1 VWVLLGLLVVGGLVA
16 WWVVGS
22 RRRNAVAAWET
33 DYDTQAETAR
43 WVDSRF
49 VTDLVS
55 QPTAAQQSQVWTTG
69 RPRLVEADAALD
81 ALARNAPDPEHRAK
95 ATALRDALAGLR
107 SAIDSDVAMAAP
119 GADPDAMRASRA
131 AVEQARSKLHDLLTP
146 PAPQGG

>member
-1 VWVLLGLLVVGGLVA
+1 VWVLLGLLVVGGLVT

-22 RRRNAVAAWET
+22 RRRKAVAAWES
-33 DYDTQAETAR
+33 DLDTQTETAR

-55 QPTAAQQSQVWTTG
+55 QPTAAQQEQVWTTG

-81 ALARNAPDPEHRAK
+81 ALAVNAPDPEHRAQ

-107 SAIDSDVAMAAP
+107 SAIDSDVAVAAP
-119 GADPDAMRASRA
+119 GGDPEAMRASRA
-131 AVEQARSKLHDLLTP
+131 GVEQARSKLHDLLTP